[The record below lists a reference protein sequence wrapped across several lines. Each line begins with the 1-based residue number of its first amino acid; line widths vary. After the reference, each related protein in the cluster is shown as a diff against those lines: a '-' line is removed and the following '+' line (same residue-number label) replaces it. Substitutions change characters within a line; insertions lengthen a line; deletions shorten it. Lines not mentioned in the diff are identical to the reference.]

1 MDLLLITDDN
11 MSHYVY
17 IKDFNRFMCNK
28 IIFKNK
34 KDFCKYCLQ
43 CFSSKRVL
51 VEPKEVCLEINGKLT
66 VKLKSISIKFKNYFK
81 QLAVSFKIYADF

>member
-1 MDLLLITDDN
+1 MDLLLITDHN
-11 MSHYVY
+11 MSHNVY
-17 IKDFNRFMCNK
+17 IKRFSRFMCNK
-28 IIFKNK
+28 RICKNK
-34 KDFCKYCLQ
+34 NHFCKYCLQ

-66 VKLKSISIKFKNYFK
+66 VKLKRISIKFKNYFK

>member
-51 VEPKEVCLEINGKLT
+51 VESKEVCLEINGKLT